1 MTTLRQTGFPAHEEL
16 LLGSGLTAVV
26 GALDAYTYLEHGAV
40 FAGFQTGNLLLL
52 GLNFGRLQL
61 AEMGRYLTALLAFGI
76 GIGLVQGLQHLLA
89 KRQWDSQNVA
99 LWLDFSVLILVLA
112 TTDVVPNW
120 VATALLSLAAAV
132 ELEGFRELLPN
143 RNPRDMATTLLAVG
157 HFRDRDARQRAK
169 NGLAVMGSFALG
181 AVLVAAFSKLLA
193 GYTVLVPI
201 LLLAGL
207 IFWQYQQN
215 HRRKWKH

>member
-1 MTTLRQTGFPAHEEL
+1 LRQTGFPAHEEL
-16 LLGSGLTAVV
+16 LWGGGLTAVI

-52 GLNFGRLQL
+52 GLNFGHLQL

-76 GIGLVQGLQHLLA
+76 GIGLVQGLEHLLV
-89 KRQWDSQNVA
+89 KRQWDSQYVA
-99 LWLDFSVLILVLA
+99 LWVEFTLLIVLLA
-112 TTDVVPNW
+112 TTNVVPNW
-120 VATALLSLAAAV
+120 VATALVSLAAAV
-132 ELEGFRELLPN
+132 ELEAFREFLPN
-143 RNPRDMATTLLAVG
+143 RNPREMATTLLAAG
-157 HFRDRDARQRAK
+157 HVRDREARQRAK
-169 NGLAVMGSFALG
+169 NGLAVMGSFVLG
-181 AVLVAAFSKLLA
+181 AILVAAFSKLLA

-207 IFWQYQQN
+207 IFWQYQQS